1 MVPTQYVAY
10 CPNILNSSKKN
21 EHKKLGDVV
30 NLERLGCTE
39 GEKITRDFN
48 HLAYNKIFCL
58 TTKLFKHTLIK
69 TDTFFLTL

>member
-10 CPNILNSSKKN
+10 CPNILNSSKK
-21 EHKKLGDVV
+21 KPGDVV

-39 GEKITRDFN
+39 REKITRDFN

-58 TTKLFKHTLIK
+58 TTTLFKHTLIK
-69 TDTFFLTL
+69 TDTFFSTL